1 MLLSRGKTFSC
12 NRFSLKLQLAI
23 ALPLSV
29 PPIKSDLRY
38 TRKTEAIQTG
48 FLANWEARISLDDI
62 YSSVIDIYKRNP
74 CQAPTGLIHQKY
86 TFLT

>member
-1 MLLSRGKTFSC
+1 MEKSFRVADSVEE
-12 NRFSLKLQLAI
+12 LADQSF
-23 ALPLSV
+23 ALISSDPL
-29 PPIKSDLRY
+29 IKSDLSY
-38 TRKTEAIQTG
+38 TKKTGAIQTG

-62 YSSVIDIYKRNP
+62 FSSVIGIDKRNP

>member
-1 MLLSRGKTFSC
+1 M
-12 NRFSLKLQLAI
+12 
-23 ALPLSV
+23 
-29 PPIKSDLRY
+29 
-38 TRKTEAIQTG
+38 G

-62 YSSVIDIYKRNP
+62 YSSIIDIYQRNP